1 MKKLN
6 LILALLFVNMGLFAK
21 ESKAQNKLFKLPIR
35 EEIRDRV
42 YIYQKADFSDEFGV

>member
-21 ESKAQNKLFKLPIR
+21 ESKAQDKLFKLPIR
-35 EEIRDRV
+35 EEIRDSV
-42 YIYQKADFSDEFGV
+42 YIIPPSRF